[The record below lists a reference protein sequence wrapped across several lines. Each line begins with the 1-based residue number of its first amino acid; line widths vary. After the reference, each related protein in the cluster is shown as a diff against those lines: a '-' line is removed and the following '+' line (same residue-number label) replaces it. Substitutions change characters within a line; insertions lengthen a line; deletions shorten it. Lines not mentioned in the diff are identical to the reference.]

1 MDQAEATVQ
10 NDPAVPP
17 PKRRQGR
24 FGLWCLISVIVVL
37 FGLAFGVI
45 ALSGRTISLPV
56 WAVAELEQRLNTA
69 LIPAAR
75 LPEGSALSVGAVD
88 ITLDRDLTPRFRL
101 EDLRLLRPG
110 GASLITLPE
119 ARVSLDAAALM
130 TGQVRVATVRISGAR
145 LSARRGADG
154 QFDFAIGISGQGT
167 RFARFAQVLDAVDAV
182 FASPPLAKLR
192 LIEAE
197 ALTLTLN
204 DARAGR
210 TWDVGDGRLV
220 IENKPGAVQAEL
232 GISLLGA
239 LTQAQA
245 VVTVTTAKADSSA
258 RITAMVDAV
267 AAADIAA
274 FAPPLAF
281 LAVVDAPISGRIE
294 TSLAAGGDLEAFQGE
309 LSFGK
314 GALRPSPEAAVLA
327 FDRANVAL
335 SYDPAG
341 ARITLQ
347 RLSVESPSVR
357 LSATGQSYLLD
368 AAGLP
373 IAGGDIPA
381 TVLGQLSMSEVRI
394 DPAGLF
400 VEPVR
405 FTQGALDWRMR
416 LNPFRVDLGQLSL
429 SEGDERLLVKGKV
442 SADPKGWQ
450 AALDVAL
457 NRITTGRLM
466 TLWPL
471 AAVPRTRAWLVA
483 NVQEGAL
490 SDVRAALRVAPGTE
504 PRFTLGYEF
513 ADTDVRFLKTLPP
526 IQDGYGH
533 ATIDGTAYTLV
544 LDKGRVTP
552 PKGGDIDM
560 AGSVFRVLDITQKPA
575 RGAITLHTDS
585 SLTAALSLLDQPP
598 FQFMTK
604 ARQPVDLGTGR
615 ARFVAELGLPLIGK
629 VGIAEIDYTATG
641 TVTDMTTSLLVPG
654 REIAVPVLDV
664 RVDKQGMAMS
674 GQGTLGKVPF
684 DVTYSQQFGAD
695 QKGKSK
701 VEGSVSLSNDALREF
716 GVELPAGSVAGTGQA
731 QVTIDLVKGQPAKL
745 ALVSDLNR
753 MTLRL
758 DALGWAKPPG
768 TLGRLEVQAT
778 LGAQPDVSKLTLKAP
793 GLALAGSLTTRA
805 AGGLDVATFGTVQAG
820 KWIDASV
827 TLTGRGKGKPVDIAL
842 TGGSIDLR
850 RMPDGGSGGGGAG
863 SPFTL
868 QLDEV
873 IVSQSM
879 RLKRFRGEFNPRGG
893 LNGSFTALVN
903 GKGPVRG
910 TVVPQ
915 KAGSAVRLVSD
926 DAGAVMSA
934 AGVMSNGRGGSM
946 DLQLSPRGRGT
957 YAGHAEFKD
966 LRVRDAPVLA
976 ELLSAVSVVGLL
988 EQFNGEGLLFSDGE
1002 VDFVLTP
1009 AAVQIT
1015 RGSAV
1020 GLSLGISMAGLYSS
1034 DTGQIDLQGVVSPL
1048 YLVNGIGALF
1058 SKRGEGVFGFNYRMS
1073 GPVADPDVSVNPL
1086 SIFTPG
1092 MFREIFRRPPPT
1104 LKDSQ

>member
-1 MDQAEATVQ
+1 MDQAEASALRET
-10 NDPAVPP
+10 APP
-17 PKRRQGR
+17 PRKRRQGR
-24 FGLWCLISVIVVL
+24 FGFWLLVTTIVLL
-37 FGLAFGVI
+37 FSLAFGVM
-45 ALSGRTISLPV
+45 ALSGKTLRLPV
-56 WAVAELEQRLNTA
+56 WAVAELEARLNA
-69 LIPAAR
+69 AVIPAAK
-75 LPEGSALSVGAVD
+75 LPPGSALSVGAVD
-88 ITLDRDLTPRFRL
+88 LTVDRDLVPRFRL

-110 GASLITLPE
+110 GAALITLPE
-119 ARVSLDAAALM
+119 ARVSLDPGALLRGHVQVAA
-130 TGQVRVATVRISGAR
+130 VRISGAR

-154 QFDFAIGISGQGT
+154 QFDFAIGVSGQGT
-167 RFARFAQVLDAVDAV
+167 RFAGFAQVLDAVDAA
-182 FASPPLAKLR
+182 FASPALASLR

-210 TWDVGDGRLV
+210 TWEVGDGRLV
-220 IENKPGAVQAEL
+220 IENQPDAVRAEL
-232 GISLLGA
+232 GVSLLGA
-239 LTQAQA
+239 QTPAQA

-258 RITAMVDAV
+258 RITATVDAV

-281 LAVVDAPISGRIE
+281 LTVVDAPISGQIE
-294 TSLAAGGDLEAFQGE
+294 TTLAPEGALAAFQGE
-309 LSFGK
+309 LTFGK
-314 GALRPSPEAAVLA
+314 GALRPSPGALPVA
-327 FDRANVAL
+327 FDRAGVAL
-335 SYDPAG
+335 SYDPA
-341 ARITLQ
+341 AAKVTLQ

-368 AAGLP
+368 GAGQP
-373 IAGGDIPA
+373 IAPGDVPA
-381 TVLGQLSMSEVRI
+381 TVLGQLSMSEVMV

-429 SEGDERLLVKGKV
+429 TEGDERLLVKGKV

-450 AALDVAL
+450 AALDVGL

-490 SDVRAALRVAPGTE
+490 SDVRAALRIAPGAE

-526 IQDGYGH
+526 IQDGFGH
-533 ATIDGTAYTLV
+533 ATIEGTAYTLV

-552 PKGGDIDM
+552 PLGGDIDM
-560 AGSVFRVLDITQKPA
+560 AGSVFRVPDITQKPA
-575 RGAITLHTDS
+575 RGAITLRTDS

-598 FQFMTK
+598 FQFLTK
-604 ARQPVDLGTGR
+604 AGQPVDIGTGR
-615 ARFVAELGLPLIGK
+615 ARLVAELGLPLVGK

-641 TVTDMTTSLLVPG
+641 TVTDMASSVIVPG
-654 REIAVPVLDV
+654 RAIVVPVLAV
-664 RVDKQGMAMS
+664 RLDEQGMALS
-674 GQGTLGKVPF
+674 GQGTLGKMPF
-684 DVTYSQQFGAD
+684 DVTYSQRFAPD

-701 VEGSVSLSNDALREF
+701 VEGTVSLSDAALRDF
-716 GVELPAGSVAGTGQA
+716 GVELPEGSVAGTGQG
-731 QVTIDLVKGQPAKL
+731 QITIDLVKGQPAKL

-758 DALGWAKPPG
+758 DALGWVKPAG
-768 TLGRLEVQAT
+768 TLGRLEAEAT
-778 LGAQPDVSKLTLKAP
+778 LGAQPEVSKLMLKAP
-793 GLALAGSLTTRA
+793 GLTATGRLTTRTG
-805 AGGLDVATFGTVQAG
+805 GGLDVATFGTVQAG
-820 KWIDASV
+820 EWMDASV
-827 TLTGRGKGKPVDIAL
+827 TLTGRGKGKPVDIAV

-850 RMPDGGSGGGGAG
+850 RMPDGGSGKGAG

-879 RLKRFRGEFNPRGG
+879 RLNRFRGEFSPRGG

-903 GKGPVRG
+903 RAGPVQG
-910 TVVPQ
+910 TVVPS

-946 DLQLSPRGRGT
+946 DLQLSPRGKGT
-957 YAGHAEFKD
+957 YAGRATFKD

-988 EQFNGEGLLFSDGE
+988 EQFNGNGLLFSDGE

-1020 GLSLGISMAGLYSS
+1020 GLSLGISMAGLYRS
-1034 DTGQIDLQGVVSPL
+1034 DTGRIDLQGVVSPI

-1058 SKRGEGVFGFNYRMS
+1058 SKRGEGVFGFNYRMT

-1092 MFREIFRRPPPT
+1092 MFREIFRRAPPT
-1104 LKDSQ
+1104 LKNSG